1 MPSVMPGMTSVQ
13 MRGEIFEAWSQ
24 ALRAW
29 LLDAN
34 ESGLARARELGRA
47 ALGQGMR
54 VSKMGALHHE
64 AVSEI
69 LALIRDSDDPA
80 LQSLAP
86 SDAVVAAGVFFGEG
100 LAAFDSR
107 ESE

>member
-47 ALGQGMR
+47 AMGQGMR
-54 VSKMGALHHE
+54 VSEMGALHHE
-64 AVSEI
+64 ALSGI
-69 LALIRDSDDPA
+69 LALRDSDDPA
-80 LQSLAP
+80 MQSLAP
-86 SDAVVAAGVFFGEG
+86 SDAVVAAGVFFGGG